1 MAAVVALFVMNY
13 GKDAKKASVAEG
25 EVAAVSAKLPVA
37 YLNIDSLL
45 SNYQFAQ
52 EANEKLMTKQEDAR
66 LKLNTKLRTLQNE
79 MADFQR
85 KLDNGAFLSQE
96 RAQKEYQ
103 KLQKKQQDLEQ
114 LEAKLTQDILEEN
127 QALNL
132 QLSDSLMNY
141 LKIYNADGRFEI
153 ILNNNAK
160 DNILMAAD
168 GYDITQDVVNGLNA
182 RYAK

>member
-1 MAAVVALFVMNY
+1 MNY

-114 LEAKLTQDILEEN
+114 LEATLTQDILEEN
-127 QALNL
+127 
-132 QLSDSLMNY
+132 
-141 LKIYNADGRFEI
+141 
-153 ILNNNAK
+153 
-160 DNILMAAD
+160 
-168 GYDITQDVVNGLNA
+168 
-182 RYAK
+182 

>member
-1 MAAVVALFVMNY
+1 MKNSLFQTILNVVLVAAVVALFVMNY

-132 QLSDSLMNY
+132 QLSD
-141 LKIYNADGRFEI
+141 
-153 ILNNNAK
+153 
-160 DNILMAAD
+160 
-168 GYDITQDVVNGLNA
+168 
-182 RYAK
+182 

>member
-1 MAAVVALFVMNY
+1 MKNSLFQTILNVVLVAAVVALFVMNY

-85 KLDNGAFLSQE
+85 KLDNGAFLSQKNIKNCK
-96 RAQKEYQ
+96 RNNKTWNNW
-103 KLQKKQQDLEQ
+103 KL
-114 LEAKLTQDILEEN
+114 N
-127 QALNL
+127 
-132 QLSDSLMNY
+132 
-141 LKIYNADGRFEI
+141 
-153 ILNNNAK
+153 
-160 DNILMAAD
+160 
-168 GYDITQDVVNGLNA
+168 
-182 RYAK
+182 